1 MVAGIL
7 ERWRADAWFQEAV
20 GWIAEAVSSVGAV
33 VTGSPRVVHVRFWSV
48 VLEVST
54 DHGVMWFKECHPGQG
69 FEPELLAVL
78 ADLEPRHFPRPIA
91 VDELTHRML
100 LPDLGAGRSG
110 GGGGD
115 WSRTLVEMAEVQQR
129 LSLHHGILAAAGL
142 PTLLPDDAPSYVDT
156 LARRLTALPPTHAQH
171 LAGETADQIES
182 RLGHVEDWAGRLAAS
197 GVPSTFQH
205 NDASPA
211 NTFGPAAS
219 APQWIDVGDAFW
231 SHPFAVL
238 QVPVSMLTGSWP
250 WGPDWRDEHARTIVD
265 PYLAAW
271 GDHACLDSMRELLE
285 PARRL
290 GILQRCESW
299 RRLIV
304 HDGELPD
311 DPSLPNLGEHLL
323 VATGIEAPDRR

>member
-1 MVAGIL
+1 MVAGVL
-7 ERWRADAWFQEAV
+7 ERWRGDAWFQEAA
-20 GWIAEAVSSVGAV
+20 GWIEDAVTSVGAAL
-33 VTGSPRVVHVRFWSV
+33 TGSLRVVHVRFWSV

-78 ADLEPRHFPRPIA
+78 ADLEPQHFPRPVA
-91 VDELTHRML
+91 VDDVAHRVL
-100 LPDLGAGRSG
+100 LPDLGADRSG
-110 GGGGD
+110 GGAED
-115 WSRTLVEMAEVQQR
+115 WSRIMGEMAELQQR
-129 LSLHHGILAAAGL
+129 LALHHGALAAAGL
-142 PTLLPDDAPSYVDT
+142 PSLLPDDAVSYVDK
-156 LARRLTALPPTHAQH
+156 LARRLAALPVTHAQH
-171 LAGETADQIES
+171 LTGEAATQIES
-182 RLGHVEDWAGRLAAS
+182 RLGHVGDWSGRLAAS

-205 NDASPA
+205 NDASPS
-211 NTFGPAAS
+211 NTFGPAAA
-219 APQWIDVGDAFW
+219 APRWMDVGDAFW

-250 WGPDWRDEHARTIVD
+250 WGPDWRDERARTLVE

-271 GDHACLDSMRELLE
+271 GGHASPDSLRDLLE

-299 RRLIV
+299 RRLID

-311 DPSLPNLGEHLL
+311 DRSLPILGEHLV
-323 VATGIEAPDRR
+323 VATGDPGA